1 MGRTMRLISFNE
13 FLKQKGYKPED
24 LSKEEVFRYGQIAIL
39 AGMADILGVS
49 MTYNGLDWIE
59 EIAREL
65 KKYRDQEKGIDQ
77 VTYDKLFGTSKLV
90 ADSKDLDYTFDGI
103 QL

>member
-1 MGRTMRLISFNE
+1 MVMINVLKYFYPVFSFC
-13 FLKQKGYKPED
+13 K
-24 LSKEEVFRYGQIAIL
+24 STVC
-39 AGMADILGVS
+39 
-49 MTYNGLDWIE
+49 
-59 EIAREL
+59 EL

-90 ADSKDLDYTFDGI
+90 ADAKDIDYTFDGI